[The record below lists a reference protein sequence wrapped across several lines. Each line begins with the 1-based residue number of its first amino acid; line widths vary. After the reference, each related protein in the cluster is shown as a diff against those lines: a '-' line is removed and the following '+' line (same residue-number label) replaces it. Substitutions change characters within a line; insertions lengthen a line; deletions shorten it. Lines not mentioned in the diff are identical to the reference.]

1 MKRRIWS
8 AFARSHRGRERLW
21 VIWWLC
27 GTPVAW
33 IASALV
39 IAAEA
44 ARVAAHPVAA
54 DWLDVVR
61 ILIYTIWA
69 RLAWLCAHNVESVV
83 WQPLSRLA
91 LTAGFLLMV
100 LV

>member
-1 MKRRIWS
+1 MKWHISS
-8 AFARSHRGRERLW
+8 AFTRSHRGRERLW

-27 GTPVAW
+27 GIPVAW

-54 DWLDVVR
+54 DWLDVAR
-61 ILIYTIWA
+61 ILIYTMWA
-69 RLAWLCAHNVESVV
+69 RLAWLCSHNVESGV
-83 WQPLSRLA
+83 WRPLSRLA
-91 LTAGFLLMV
+91 LTAGLLLMV
-100 LV
+100 MV

>member
-1 MKRRIWS
+1 
-8 AFARSHRGRERLW
+8 

-39 IAAEA
+39 IAAET

-61 ILIYTIWA
+61 ILIYTMWA
-69 RLAWLCAHNVESVV
+69 RLAWLCAHKVESVV